1 MKSKLASFA
10 KFARLALLLA
20 FLPAG
25 GGAAADA
32 RLPLDELR
40 VFAEVF
46 GKIKSDYVDPTD
58 DAALLRDAIRGM
70 LAGLDPHS
78 AFLDPRAFKEMRMAT
93 EGRFGGLG
101 IEVSGDGGR
110 IKVIAPLDGTP
121 AARAGIQAGDVII
134 KLDGVSARGMRLR
147 EAVDKMRGPPGSR
160 IVVTVSRGGDAI
172 DIEMKR
178 AVIQVP
184 SVRSEMLE
192 DGFGYLRIT
201 AFQGGTGAGVRAAIA
216 RLKRHGQLKGVV
228 LDLRNNPGGV
238 LQSAVE
244 VSDAFLDSGV
254 IVSVRGRGAGGDAG
268 HRFSASSDDL
278 TGDAPI
284 VALVN
289 GGTASAA
296 EIVAGALQDHRRAI
310 IMGARTFGKG
320 SVQTVLPVNSGG
332 ALKLTTARYYTPA
345 ARSIQALGIAPDIVI
360 EAVRPAPPGAARRPV
375 READLAGH
383 LENDNAGVADDADA
397 QNAAAGGLAAR
408 DYQIFE
414 ALKLLKGMSLV
425 ADRQRMTE
433 DG

>member
-1 MKSKLASFA
+1 MKSKLARF
-10 KFARLALLLA
+10 ALLFAL
-20 FLPAG
+20 LP
-25 GGAAADA
+25 GAAAADDGASDA
-32 RLPLDELR
+32 PLPLDELR

-70 LAGLDPHS
+70 LSGLDPHS

-101 IEVSGDGGR
+101 IEVTGDGGR

-121 AARAGIQAGDVII
+121 AARAGIQAGDVIV
-134 KLDGVSARGMRLR
+134 KLDGEPVRGMSLR

-160 IVVTVSRGGDAI
+160 LVVTVARGGESF

-178 AVIQVP
+178 AVIKVP
-184 SVRSEMLE
+184 SVKSEILE

-201 AFQGGTGAGVRAAIA
+201 AFQGGTGASLRAAIA
-216 RLKRHGQLKGVV
+216 QLKRMGELKGVV

-244 VSDAFLDSGV
+244 VSDAFLDAGAGV
-254 IVSVRGRGAGGDAG
+254 IVSVRGRAADSG
-268 HRFSASSDDL
+268 HRFTASTADL
-278 TGDAPI
+278 TADAPV

-332 ALKLTTARYYTPA
+332 ALKLTTARYYTPS

-360 EAVRPAPPGAARRPV
+360 EPARPPASGTRGRPV
-375 READLAGH
+375 REVDLAGH
-383 LENDNAGVADDADA
+383 LENDNAGDSVTAGDDVADS
-397 QNAAAGGLAAR
+397 LAAR

-425 ADRQRMTE
+425 ADRKRATE

>member
-1 MKSKLASFA
+1 MARCVVKSKLVAVALCFA
-10 KFARLALLLA
+10 LA
-20 FLPAG
+20 P
-25 GGAAADA
+25 GAAAGDGES
-32 RLPLDELR
+32 LPLDELR

-58 DAALLRDAIRGM
+58 DADLLRDAIRGM
-70 LAGLDPHS
+70 LSGLDPHS
-78 AFLDPRAFKEMRMAT
+78 AFLEPRAFREMRMAT

-101 IEVSGDGGR
+101 IEVTGDGGV
-110 IKVIAPLDGTP
+110 IKVIAPLDDTP
-121 AARAGIQAGDVII
+121 AARAGIQAGDVIV
-134 KLDGVSARGMRLR
+134 KLDGESVRGMSLR
-147 EAVDKMRGPPGSR
+147 EAVDKMRGPPGSG
-160 IVVTVSRGGDAI
+160 IVLTVARGGESF
-172 DIEMKR
+172 DIEMRR
-178 AVIQVP
+178 ALIKVP
-184 SVRSEMLE
+184 SVKSEMLE

-201 AFQGGTGAGVRAAIA
+201 AFQGGTGASLRAAIA
-216 RLKRHGQLKGVV
+216 RLKRMGELKGIV

-244 VSDAFLDSGV
+244 VSDAFLSAGV
-254 IVSVRGRGAGGDAG
+254 IVSVRGRAADSG
-268 HRFSASSDDL
+268 HRFNAAGADL
-278 TGDAPI
+278 TDDAPI

-360 EAVRPAPPGAARRPV
+360 EAARPAGAAESSRRPV

-383 LENDNAGVADDADA
+383 LQNDNAEAGEAGAADSS
-397 QNAAAGGLAAR
+397 LATR
-408 DYQIFE
+408 DYQIGE

-425 ADRQRMTE
+425 ADRRPTVE
-433 DG
+433 GG